1 MRNIIEACCW
11 MSTSVHNKNKQL
23 DNGSP
28 KSRWCWCWLWRSIL
42 NKIKTRR
49 VKIKAK
55 SQLCLFNS
63 LLSQQYTWKCHT
75 RHCIVYKLIYPDD
88 VKEGDTNL
96 WNLWQWKHLLGAD
109 LKSRKLMENP
119 VSDGIVQEI
128 TKYHSIDWKFK
139 PPSPSYAGCES
150 RLGWEAQ
157 GPSKQSLE
165 MLMKKSVTQPSMAH
179 VSSDSHELLPLT
191 PSHFLVREMRGSFT
205 PETLH
210 EEVYNPKNLWNC
222 IQHLLR

>member
-1 MRNIIEACCW
+1 
-11 MSTSVHNKNKQL
+11 MSTSVHNKNMQL

-42 NKIKTRR
+42 NKIKTSR

-205 PETLH
+205 PETFH
-210 EEVYNPKNLWNC
+210 EEV
-222 IQHLLR
+222 

>member
-42 NKIKTRR
+42 NKIKTGR

-75 RHCIVYKLIYPDD
+75 RHCIVYKRIYPDD

-109 LKSRKLMENP
+109 LKSRTLMENP
-119 VSDGIVQEI
+119 VSDRIVQEI
-128 TKYHSIDWKFK
+128 TKYHSIDWKFN
-139 PPSPSYAGCES
+139 PPSASHAGCDS
-150 RLGWEAQ
+150 RLWWEAQ

-165 MLMKKSVTQPSMAH
+165 MLMKKSVTQPSVAH
-179 VSSDSHELLPLT
+179 VSSDSHDLLPLT

-205 PETLH
+205 AETLH

-222 IQHLLR
+222 MQHLLR